1 MCIVSQDKLYTIV
14 TMEISPWSQSAA
26 VSIKRGSEA
35 MSGTTLVQM
44 WTSNLSILVPIWK
57 ESPLRLFSDAF
68 GLDIPMLTKSCPLA
82 VLLLNRLCTNA
93 QKC

>member
-26 VSIKRGSEA
+26 VLIKRGSEA

-44 WTSNLSILVPIWK
+44 RTNLLRSNH
-57 ESPLRLFSDAF
+57 
-68 GLDIPMLTKSCPLA
+68 T
-82 VLLLNRLCTNA
+82 
-93 QKC
+93 